1 MDTTILVAK
10 VLGIYLIV
18 SGLFLILKGKT
29 VPHLLRDFFDH
40 PAVVYL
46 TGAILIFLSSIYLIQ
61 YNIWNGT
68 WQTLITLFVWLVMLK
83 GLTYILFPKMLSE
96 IVVKKFKNSFGVYGV
111 VAIAI
116 GLYLFF
122 LV

>member
-1 MDTTILVAK
+1 M
-10 VLGIYLIV
+10 
-18 SGLFLILKGKT
+18 
-29 VPHLLRDFFDH
+29 
-40 PAVVYL
+40 
-46 TGAILIFLSSIYLIQ
+46 YLIQ